1 MYELVNQL
9 LGYIRGIWRY
19 RWWILGV
26 AWTVSIIGWIQVSN
40 LPDQFKA
47 SARVYVDTTTLLQPL
62 LRGLAVEGNDQHQ
75 LLLMTNTLMS
85 RPNLEK
91 VMRMADLDLKAKTE
105 ADTEE
110 LINELKENFSL
121 QSAGRVNLYTIAYQ
135 DARPELAKLLVKSL
149 LTIFVESNIGETR
162 KEQDSARQ
170 FLEQQIA
177 EYEQRLVEAE
187 ERKTRFQQKNL
198 AFLPNERGDYYSR
211 LQTTQEQLAQAEL
224 DLKIQQDRLAV
235 LQQQI
240 EDEEGIDPLEGV
252 GEESFDQQLE
262 FTSELDP
269 RIARLE
275 SNLDDMLLR
284 YTEQHP
290 DVVATR
296 LTLKTL
302 KEKRAAE
309 LAQKKREAAAAGLS
323 SSMIGSNP
331 VYQEMRIVMSEVE
344 ADIAAKTAIVEEYKK
359 RIENLSAAVDKVLQV
374 ETEEA
379 QLNRDYGILQQ
390 QHQALLSRLESA
402 RLSHDVD
409 VRSGTVRFR
418 IVDPPSVPL
427 TPSGPPRA
435 LLSSLVVL
443 GGLLLGVVLAFLM
456 SQIRPTYDDRDTL
469 NSNTGFPV
477 LGSVSMVWT
486 NAQIRIRQRRHLGFL
501 LGLLALVSAY
511 GFVMFLYISD
521 VDPVWML
528 KRLQEMAS
536 V

>member
-26 AWTVSIIGWIQVSN
+26 AWTVSIIGWIQVSK

-47 SARVYVDTTTLLQPL
+47 SARVYVDTTTLLKPL

-105 ADTEE
+105 SDTEE
-110 LINELKENFSL
+110 LINELQENFSL
-121 QSAGRVNLYTIAYQ
+121 QSAGGVNLYTIAYQ
-135 DARPELAKLLVKSL
+135 DAKPELAKLLVKSL

-177 EYEQRLVEAE
+177 EYEQRLIEAE

-198 AFLPNERGDYYSR
+198 KFLPNERGDYYSR
-211 LQTTQEQLAQAEL
+211 LQATQEQLAEAEL
-224 DLKIQQDRLAV
+224 ELKIQQDRLAV

-240 EDEEGIDPLEGV
+240 EDEEEAEPLIDETDELLDP
-252 GEESFDQQLE
+252 SQE
-262 FTSELDP
+262 FSSELDP

-275 SNLDDMLLR
+275 ASLDDMLLR
-284 YTEQHP
+284 YTDKHP
-290 DVVATR
+290 DVAATK
-296 LTLKTL
+296 LTLASL
-302 KEKRAAE
+302 KEKRRAE
-309 LAQKKREAAAAGLS
+309 LASRKRDAAAS
-323 SSMIGSNP
+323 GSTAIDTNP
-331 VYQEMRIVMSEVE
+331 VYQEMRIVMSEAE
-344 ADIAAKTAIVEEYKK
+344 ADIAAKAAVVEEYKK

-374 ETEEA
+374 ETEES
-379 QLNRDYGILQQ
+379 QLNRDYGILAQ

-456 SQIRPTYDDRDTL
+456 SQIRPTYDDREAL
-469 NSNTGFPV
+469 NTETGFPV

-501 LGLLALVSAY
+501 LGLLALVSVY
-511 GFVMFLYISD
+511 GFVMFLYLSD
-521 VDPVWML
+521 VDPAWML
-528 KRLQEMAS
+528 HRLQEMAN

>member
-9 LGYIRGIWRY
+9 LSYIRGIWRY
-19 RWWILGV
+19 RWWILGA
-26 AWTVSIIGWIQVSN
+26 AWLVSIVGWIQVSK

-105 ADTEE
+105 ADTED

-121 QSAGRVNLYTIAYQ
+121 QSAGKVNLYTIAYQ

-224 DLKIQQDRLAV
+224 ELKIQQDRLAV

-240 EDEEGIDPLEGV
+240 EDEEESEPLVSAED
-252 GEESFDQQLE
+252 ELLDQQLE
-262 FTSELDP
+262 LSSELDP
-269 RIARLE
+269 RIAKLE

-284 YTEQHP
+284 YTEKHP

-296 LTLKTL
+296 LTLSTL
-302 KEKRAAE
+302 KEKRTAE
-309 LAQKKREAAAAGLS
+309 LAQRKREAAASGSGSA
-323 SSMIGSNP
+323 IIESNP
-331 VYQEMRIVMSEVE
+331 VYQEMRIVMSEAE
-344 ADIAAKTAIVEEYKK
+344 ADIAAKMAVVEEYKK

-379 QLNRDYGILQQ
+379 QLNRDYGILSQ

-443 GGLLLGVVLAFLM
+443 GGLVLGVLLAFLM
-456 SQIRPTYDDRDTL
+456 SQVRPTYDDREAL
-469 NSNTGFPV
+469 NTVTGFPV

-501 LGLLALVSAY
+501 LGLLALISAY
-511 GFVMFLYISD
+511 GFVMFLYLTD

-528 KRLQEMAS
+528 RRLQEMAN